1 MQNVAPKAS
10 LARRSRN
17 VLIGALVVALLA
29 ILALSVGGFMYGVAL
44 VVPSNPSFPTYDGV
58 RRALV
63 VLAGALGLVALGLAV
78 RALTWKTDNALAESV
93 GHALSVFL
101 DKRYVFIRNVSKRQ
115 LGYIDAVLVGPAG
128 VLVFRITPKQGNYY
142 NEGTKWMVQRDKGAW
157 KTLEWSPSDEAI
169 EDIKKVR
176 AYLTEKGI
184 DKPQVFGVVVF
195 TNPAPQT
202 VITASNATVPV
213 AQLDTLEDRLLGNY
227 LAKRDRH
234 DLATVA
240 EIAKLLFE

>member
-17 VLIGALVVALLA
+17 VLLVALVVALLA
-29 ILALSVGGFMYGVAL
+29 LLALSVGGFMYGVAL

-58 RRALV
+58 RRVLM
-63 VLAGALGLVALGLAV
+63 VLAGALGVLALGLAL
-78 RALTWKTDNALAESV
+78 RALTWKTDNALAENV
-93 GHALSVFL
+93 GNALSVFL
-101 DKRYVFIRNVSKRQ
+101 DKRYIFIRNVSKRQ
-115 LGYIDAVLVGPAG
+115 LGYVDAVLVGPAG
-128 VLVFRITPKQGNYY
+128 VLVFRITPKQGTYL
-142 NEGTKWMVQRDKGAW
+142 NEGTRWLVQRDKGAW
-157 KTLEWSPSDEAI
+157 RTLNWSPSDEVI

-195 TNPAPQT
+195 TSPEPQT
-202 VITASNATVPV
+202 IITRKESTVPI
-213 AQLDTLEDRLLGNY
+213 AQIATLEERLLGNY
-227 LAKRDRH
+227 LAKQDRH
-234 DLATVA
+234 DVATVA